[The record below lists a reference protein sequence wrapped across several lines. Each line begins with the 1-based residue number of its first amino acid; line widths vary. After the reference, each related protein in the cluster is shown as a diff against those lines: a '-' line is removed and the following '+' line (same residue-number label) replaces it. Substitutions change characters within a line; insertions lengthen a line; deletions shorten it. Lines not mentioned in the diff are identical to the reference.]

1 MGTDKAFLQFEGHTL
16 LERGLSV
23 LKGTCA
29 TVAIV
34 GDPAKFGNHD
44 VAVIDD
50 VYRESGPLAGIH
62 AALHQS
68 AAELNLM
75 LALDMP
81 FVTAALLECLFT
93 KAEGSDAVVTVPRMD
108 RGFQPLCA
116 IYRRSFAVLAEEA
129 LRAGKYKID
138 ALFAVVTTRVIEEE
152 ELRAAGFSPRLF
164 ANLNTPEDVRALSGD
179 SFPG

>member
-1 MGTDKAFLQFEGHTL
+1 
-16 LERGLSV
+16 
-23 LKGTCA
+23 
-29 TVAIV
+29 
-34 GDPAKFGNHD
+34 
-44 VAVIDD
+44 
-50 VYRESGPLAGIH
+50 
-62 AALHQS
+62 
-68 AAELNLM
+68 
-75 LALDMP
+75 
-81 FVTAALLECLFT
+81 
-93 KAEGSDAVVTVPRMD
+93 MD